1 MIKTRK
7 KSDDTQLNKYRSGQF
22 HSTKA
27 KLLFLV
33 KHGRLAVS
41 FLTTRVKSP
50 DLDNWKKL
58 LRILGYLQGTM
69 ELELTIKCDD
79 IKTFTWYIDGV
90 VLSRL
95 NKQKV
100 KTGSS
105 TETELIAVDDTL
117 PTL

>member
-7 KSDDTQLNKYRSGQF
+7 KSDDIQLNKYRSGQF